1 MILALLVA
9 LPDQGCMAVVAGV
22 VEYLGSAAHKAL
34 SLERQEVVLLMIERY
49 IRIRCLTD
57 TFVRS
62 IALYTV
68 D

>member
-9 LPDQGCMAVVAGV
+9 LPDQRCMAVVAGV

-34 SLERQEVVLLMIERY
+34 SLKRQEVLLMIERY